1 MKIIIYGH
9 QYCNK
14 CKEAKRI
21 AQERELEHEYI
32 DILENIEAKEDLDK
46 RGVMDL
52 PYIIKDNEIISL
64 DELRKL

>member
-1 MKIIIYGH
+1 MIQIYGH
-9 QYCNK
+9 DFCNK
-14 CKEAKRI
+14 CKEAKRL
-21 AQERELEHEYI
+21 AENKGLDHEYI

-46 RGVMDL
+46 RGIMDL